1 VALLIFALLATGAN
15 QPRASLRL
23 GAVGGGVALLLTI
36 CFVLTVNY
44 RAQLSHRVR
53 LPRAEVWV
61 DPAEAWIE
69 PLVTY
74 VTQYVRSGDRIFVYG
89 HEAQFYFLTGRF
101 YPWPYSQLYP
111 GQEGGD
117 GGVTLVKLLRQV
129 PPKLVLLGVLT
140 WPGVPDLKEYAPK
153 LDEYIRWN
161 FDPDENFFVD
171 HPVPGGKAPPDWVI
185 SVMHP
190 IPPDAWFK

>member
-1 VALLIFALLATGAN
+1 
-15 QPRASLRL
+15 
-23 GAVGGGVALLLTI
+23 
-36 CFVLTVNY
+36 
-44 RAQLSHRVR
+44 
-53 LPRAEVWV
+53 
-61 DPAEAWIE
+61 
-69 PLVTY
+69 
-74 VTQYVRSGDRIFVYG
+74 
-89 HEAQFYFLTGRF
+89 
-101 YPWPYSQLYP
+101 
-111 GQEGGD
+111 
-117 GGVTLVKLLRQV
+117 
-129 PPKLVLLGVLT
+129 VLT